1 MGKLKGINELVEKY
15 NKLRDKEKEAVREAM
30 EALKTAVG
38 YKEEKNGNTHK
49 NG

>member
-15 NKLRDKEKEAVREAM
+15 NRLRDGEKEAVRESV
-30 EALKTAVG
+30 EALKKAIG